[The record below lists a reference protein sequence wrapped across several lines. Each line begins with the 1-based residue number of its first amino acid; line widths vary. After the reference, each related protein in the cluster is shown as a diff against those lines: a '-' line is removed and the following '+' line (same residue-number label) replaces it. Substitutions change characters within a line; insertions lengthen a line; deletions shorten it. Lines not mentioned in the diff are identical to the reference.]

1 MSHACRYDQGGWLLG
16 QLGDRVIFS
25 GQRDFDVE
33 SDDFEHIKQH
43 YVEQKKAGAAVGNEL
58 ELYLKHKIDW
68 REEYEATGNFPTLIL
83 GIYKP

>member
-1 MSHACRYDQGGWLLG
+1 MHAGMIRGGGFWASSGIGSYFRANETSMWKAMTLNTLSNIMSN
-16 QLGDRVIFS
+16 
-25 GQRDFDVE
+25 
-33 SDDFEHIKQH
+33 K
-43 YVEQKKAGAAVGNEL
+43 KKAGAAVGNEL